1 MRLDGVEIKANIA
14 AGDVPGAMD
23 LLELGDD
30 SSLRIWFYEDTSA
43 GLSLPL
49 LDAGLVLRVRA
60 KAGDDDGDCT
70 VKLRPCR
77 RSQVTPFWLATTETG
92 DVEVRLEEDW
102 AGDRQVLAMSCE
114 AQLDGD
120 ALAALE
126 TADHAPEH
134 LLSDLQTRF
143 LTECGPLRVNVSE
156 LTRLGPIEAT
166 KWKKVRAGGLDDL
179 DARAERWRVA
189 DLDFLEVSIKV
200 EPKDAVRAQGDLLD
214 NLESLGIVLDASQE
228 TKTRSALNALLP

>member
-1 MRLDGVEIKANIA
+1 MRLDGVEIKVNVAG
-14 AGDVPGAMD
+14 GDVPGAMD
-23 LLELGDD
+23 ALELADD

-49 LDAGLVLRVRA
+49 LDAGLVIRVRA
-60 KAGDDDGDCT
+60 KVDDEGDCT

-102 AGDRQVLAMSCE
+102 SGDRRALAMSCE
-114 AQLDGD
+114 SELDAD
-120 ALAALE
+120 ALAAVAAGE
-126 TADHAPEH
+126 QAPDN
-134 LLSDLQTRF
+134 LLGDLQTRF
-143 LTECGPLRVNVSE
+143 LSECGPLRVNVSV

-166 KWKKVRAGGLDDL
+166 KWKKVRAEGLDDL

-200 EPKDAVRAQGDLLD
+200 DAEDAVRARGELRDALEALGVPLD
-214 NLESLGIVLDASQE
+214 TSQE
-228 TKTRSALNALLP
+228 TKTRSALTALLR

>member
-14 AGDVPGAMD
+14 AGDVSGAMD
-23 LLELGDD
+23 ALELADD
-30 SSLRIWFYEDTSA
+30 SSLLIWFFEDTSA
-43 GLSLPL
+43 GLTLPM
-49 LDAGLVLRVRA
+49 LDAGLVIRARA

-102 AGDRQVLAMSCE
+102 SGDRQVLAMSCE
-114 AQLDGD
+114 TRLDAD
-120 ALAALE
+120 AIAAV
-126 TADHAPEH
+126 TAAGQAPAH
-134 LLSDLQTRF
+134 LLGDLQSQF
-143 LTECGPLRVNVSE
+143 LTECGPLRVNVPA
-156 LTRLGPIEAT
+156 LTRLGPIAAT
-166 KWKKVRAGGLDDL
+166 KWKKVRAEGMDDL

-200 EPKDAVRAQGDLLD
+200 DAEDAVRARGELRDALEALGVPLD
-214 NLESLGIVLDASQE
+214 TSQE
-228 TKTRSALNALLP
+228 TKTRSALTALLR